1 MSCLSITF
9 YTSVHAWSTSV
20 RQTYALVV
28 TVVTVVSGDVVIVV
42 IIVVVSGDVAVG
54 GWVGA

>member
-9 YTSVHAWSTSV
+9 YASVHAWSTSV

-28 TVVTVVSGDVVIVV
+28 TVVVVIVV